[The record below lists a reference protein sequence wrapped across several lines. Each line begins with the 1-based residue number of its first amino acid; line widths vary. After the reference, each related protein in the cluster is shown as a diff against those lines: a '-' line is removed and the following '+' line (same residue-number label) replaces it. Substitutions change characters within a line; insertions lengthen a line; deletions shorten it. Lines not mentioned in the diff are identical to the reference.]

1 MGFSGLGNLP
11 ELPVVA
17 PDEPYGAVL
26 PLGSSAVLLVFHG
39 PGPKQHLPPLKGSKK
54 RNTLKNLSK
63 AENLTQVW
71 LQLPS

>member
-54 RNTLKNLSK
+54 EIL
-63 AENLTQVW
+63 
-71 LQLPS
+71 